1 VRKIFCVLT
10 FLAMMCF
17 PKGVLA
23 QQPIRVNCGGS
34 SYTDSNKQLWLA
46 DTSFS
51 GGTIETIATSVSGT
65 PDPLLY
71 EDYRWN
77 PASYSFTVPNG
88 QYQVN
93 LYFAEANPKAEAVG
107 ARVFNVSLQGATVF
121 ANLDIYAAAGANAAL
136 IKSANV
142 NVTAGAITIGFAHV
156 SGLNPKI
163 SAIEILPLP
172 TAASPT
178 LSLNF
183 KYPDGTPV
191 AGTLNYSISSS
202 LLNFQGSALLTN
214 GQAQCVLFSNPSAMG
229 ISAQFTVNLNLT
241 DSAGHQLWQINLG
254 MNPAQVNLGAIQT
267 SSLNVVVQKL

>member
-1 VRKIFCVLT
+1 MRKIFCVLT